1 MAVELIAKIKQKNN
15 GTFKLVDVADVD
27 YKGKGLDEAILTGEF
42 KGQKGDKGD
51 PGEPFTIAKTYASVS
66 EMNAGFASDGVKQGQ
81 FVVIDTGNV
90 DDADNAKLYMKGA
103 AAYTYL
109 TDLSGAQGMQGP
121 RGEKGA
127 QGDVGPAGQK
137 GETGPAGADGAVGA
151 TPKITVAVD
160 TLAAGS
166 AASVEQSGTAEAPTI
181 TFHIPRGDKG
191 ETGEAG
197 APGAD
202 GAPGRD
208 GAAGAPGKDG
218 VAGKITNVTATV
230 GNTVGTPAVKVTL
243 GGTDTART
251 FDLAFTNLKGDKGDK
266 GDQGIQGLKG
276 EQGIQ
281 GPKGETGPAGTT
293 TWAGL
298 TDRPQGIDTIV
309 EDVGDTTT
317 DFVATF
323 EAALNGA

>member
-1 MAVELIAKIKQKNN
+1 MSECADSLYGGVVVVEVPGIQ
-15 GTFKLVDVADVD
+15 GPQ
-27 YKGKGLDEAILTGEF
+27 GE
-42 KGQKGDKGD
+42 
-51 PGEPFTIAKTYASVS
+51 V
-66 EMNAGFASDGVKQGQ
+66 
-81 FVVIDTGNV
+81 
-90 DDADNAKLYMKGA
+90 
-103 AAYTYL
+103 
-109 TDLSGAQGMQGP
+109 GP
-121 RGEKGA
+121 RGEKGER
-127 QGDVGPAGQK
+127 GDKGDMGPRGLVGPQGIPGPQGEK
-137 GETGPAGADGAVGA
+137 GEKGDGFKADATGLTADRVYYDNKLAGFSFLAQDTLIFYYKVTDGVGDWSSGISLRGDTGPAGPQGVPG
-151 TPKITVAVD
+151 I
-160 TLAAGS
+160 
-166 AASVEQSGTAEAPTI
+166 
-181 TFHIPRGDKG
+181 KG

-202 GAPGRD
+202 GAPGKD

-276 EQGIQ
+276 DPGIQ

-298 TDRPQGIDTIV
+298 TDRPEGIDTIV

>member
-15 GTFKLVDVADVD
+15 GTFKLVDAADVD

-127 QGDVGPAGQK
+127 QGDVGPAGEK
-137 GETGPAGADGAVGA
+137 GETGPAGKDGAVGA

-160 TLAAGS
+160 TLAVALPHLLS
-166 AASVEQSGTAEAPTI
+166 SPVLQK
-181 TFHIPRGDKG
+181 PRRSRS
-191 ETGEAG
+191 TSLA
-197 APGAD
+197 
-202 GAPGRD
+202 
-208 GAAGAPGKDG
+208 
-218 VAGKITNVTATV
+218 VTRVRPVRLVLQVLMVPLVRTV
-230 GNTVGTPAVKVTL
+230 PRVLPVRMA
-243 GGTDTART
+243 
-251 FDLAFTNLKGDKGDK
+251 
-266 GDQGIQGLKG
+266 
-276 EQGIQ
+276 
-281 GPKGETGPAGTT
+281 
-293 TWAGL
+293 
-298 TDRPQGIDTIV
+298 
-309 EDVGDTTT
+309 
-317 DFVATF
+317 
-323 EAALNGA
+323 